1 MEERQQTH
9 RILVVD
15 DHSVVRHGLSMLLR
29 KEQDLEVCGEA
40 GSFDEALAAA
50 QDLQPEI
57 ALVDITLKDRNG
69 LDLIRDWRKTMPALR
84 ALVLSMHDEA
94 EYADRALRS
103 GARGYVMK
111 EDADEVI
118 VTAIRKV
125 LSGEVYVSPAMSTRL
140 INQISSDGEDGG
152 PSGGAVASLT
162 GRELDVFGCVGEG
175 LSSRQIAEKYQ
186 LSERTVEVHRANIK
200 KKLGCENAAQVL
212 REAVRWVEAKKS

>member
-1 MEERQQTH
+1 MEPAVKPH

-29 KEQDLEVCGEA
+29 KEQDLQVCGEA
-40 GSFDEALAAA
+40 GSLDEALAAA
-50 QDLQPEI
+50 QELQPEI

-69 LDLIRDWRKTMPALR
+69 LDLIRAWRKSLPGLR
-84 ALVLSMHDEA
+84 AIVLSMHDEA
-94 EYADRALRS
+94 EYADRALRC

-125 LSGEVYVSPAMSTRL
+125 LAGEVYVSPAMSTRL
-140 INQISSDGEDGG
+140 ISQISDDGEES
-152 PSGGAVASLT
+152 SGGGSAVASLT
-162 GRELDVFGCVGEG
+162 ERELEIFGCVGEG

-200 KKLGCENAAQVL
+200 KKLGCENAALVL
-212 REAVRWVEAKKS
+212 REAVRWVESKKS